1 LARVQAFELIV
12 SEAVLA
18 EVGAVLARPRLAKWS
33 GELARIAVL
42 ARKLY
47 EANTHI
53 FEDERDAL
61 TALGVSYEPTLLQPA
76 A

>member
-1 LARVQAFELIV
+1 MTSRLVDLAGEKGVVMDATTNV
-12 SEAVLA
+12 SEI
-18 EVGAVLARPRLAKWS
+18 RFDCD
-33 GELARIAVL
+33 ELARLALL

-61 TALGVSYEPTLLQPA
+61 AALGVSADELFVLRPA